1 MHIVTH
7 TPHTPSRTLTF
18 LTPSHPYTI
27 PHLYHTHPSH
37 TITHIYHT
45 PLHILTP
52 PHTPTT
58 HSHNIYPHTAT
69 QNAEVGEKEVWYSS
83 RVLVEGG
90 DAQTLYVG
98 ETVTLLNWGNLVITA
113 IDK

>member
-1 MHIVTH
+1 MSHTPLTH
-7 TPHTPSRTLTF
+7 PHAPSPSSHPHTLTPFLTFTTRIPHTPS
-18 LTPSHPYTI
+18 
-27 PHLYHTHPSH
+27 
-37 TITHIYHT
+37 HISIT

>member
-1 MHIVTH
+1 MHPHLPH
-7 TPHTPSRTLTF
+7 TLTPFLTFTTRIPHTPSHTSLTR
-18 LTPSHPYTI
+18 I
-27 PHLYHTHPSH
+27 PHTSSH
-37 TITHIYHT
+37 NIHHT
-45 PLHILTP
+45 PLHSP
-52 PHTPTT
+52 
-58 HSHNIYPHTAT
+58 AT

-98 ETVTLLNWGNLVITA
+98 ETVTLLNWGNLVIAA

>member
-1 MHIVTH
+1 M
-7 TPHTPSRTLTF
+7 
-18 LTPSHPYTI
+18 
-27 PHLYHTHPSH
+27 
-37 TITHIYHT
+37 
-45 PLHILTP
+45 
-52 PHTPTT
+52 
-58 HSHNIYPHTAT
+58 
-69 QNAEVGEKEVWYSS
+69 GEKEVWYSS